1 MSTRMCA
8 GPLLVAVVA
17 TGMFGGALA
26 AADTDT
32 DLLGTCAQR
41 NDPLECV
48 PVKTAATAAEV
59 AYLDNLRGIVTMN
72 EADLLTAGRRTCNMF
87 VYAGQSTD
95 QATADIGRSLK
106 LPKPASTAVMN
117 SAMMFLCPGLTI
129 GVDGVPRPM

>member
-1 MSTRMCA
+1 MLA
-8 GPLLVAVVA
+8 AVVA
-17 TGMFGGALA
+17 AGVLGAALA
-26 AADTDT
+26 AADTGTDT

-59 AYLDNLRGIVTMN
+59 AYLNNLRGVVSMTD
-72 EADLLTAGRRTCNMF
+72 ADLLTTGRRTCNMF